1 MMYRALREYQKVPT
15 ELLVYP
21 DEPHGLGR
29 FQSRK
34 AKMTWDMAWL
44 DRHVLGKTATK

>member
-1 MMYRALREYQKVPT
+1 MLYRALRQYLKVPT

-29 FQSRK
+29 YQDRK
-34 AKMTWDMAWL
+34 AKMAWDAAWF
-44 DRHVLGKTATK
+44 DRYVLGKDGGK